1 MGMQIAF
8 WVLSILAAVSAVG
21 VIMQKNL
28 VHAALLLILCFGAVA
43 GIFVTLSAD
52 FLAVAQLVINVG
64 AVAILLI
71 MAIMLTRSV
80 TSGSPF
86 NKLSLPALAV
96 TGLLAAI
103 VIVIVIST
111 SWTISSA
118 LPAEP
123 TTSYLAD
130 ILFNN
135 EGFILLIQLVA
146 ILVLAVAIGAITL
159 LREED

>member
-8 WVLSILAAVSAVG
+8 WALSILAVVSAVG

-28 VHAALLLILCFGAVA
+28 VHSALLLILCFGAVA

-52 FLAVAQLVINVG
+52 FLAIAQLVINVG

-96 TGLLAAI
+96 TGLLAAA
-103 VIVIVIST
+103 VIVVVIST
-111 SWTISSA
+111 SWTI
-118 LPAEP
+118 
-123 TTSYLAD
+123 
-130 ILFNN
+130 
-135 EGFILLIQLVA
+135 
-146 ILVLAVAIGAITL
+146 
-159 LREED
+159 